1 MAKKSQI
8 VKSEKKPKFS
18 TRVVRRCF
26 RCGRRRGYIRDFS
39 LCRICFRE
47 MANEGLIPGV
57 KKSSWWYIN
66 IMITDP
72 IADMIN
78 RIKNAQAVSKSTV
91 KVPYSN
97 LKYEVVKILEKMK
110 WIDSVEKKGKKTNKT
125 IEITL
130 KYSEGRPAITN
141 IRKISKPGQR
151 IYVSVNKIKKIRDGF
166 GMSIVS
172 TSRGLMT
179 NIEARRENLGGE
191 ILVEVY

>member
-1 MAKKSQI
+1 
-8 VKSEKKPKFS
+8 
-18 TRVVRRCF
+18 
-26 RCGRRRGYIRDFS
+26 
-39 LCRICFRE
+39 
-47 MANEGLIPGV
+47 
-57 KKSSWWYIN
+57 
-66 IMITDP
+66 MITDP

>member
-1 MAKKSQI
+1 
-8 VKSEKKPKFS
+8 
-18 TRVVRRCF
+18 
-26 RCGRRRGYIRDFS
+26 
-39 LCRICFRE
+39 
-47 MANEGLIPGV
+47 
-57 KKSSWWYIN
+57 
-66 IMITDP
+66 MITDP

-130 KYSEGRPAITN
+130 KYSEGKPAITN